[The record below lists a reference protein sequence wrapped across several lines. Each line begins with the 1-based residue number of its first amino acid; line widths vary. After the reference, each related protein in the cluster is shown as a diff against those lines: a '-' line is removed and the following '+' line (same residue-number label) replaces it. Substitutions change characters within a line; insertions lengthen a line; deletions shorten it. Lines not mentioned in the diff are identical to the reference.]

1 LGHPRPFEFRTVS
14 PPGTQD
20 RTVTVG
26 MQTLPTR
33 RASPTTRR
41 VFRERAKERW
51 PTVLLTLVSI
61 IQALALETLWA
72 ELAEEGELAAGGFD
86 GIMAALQGTAVLLSI
101 VVVWIFFAQ
110 LVMRFVWVPGLRDTM
125 APFAI
130 GLIEFVLAE
139 FISAGQYGLWIAL
152 LSLAF
157 LVAHVSLLSAFSRAA
172 QEPENADY
180 FARMPEAP
188 WRRHGPSIGAMAVML
203 LLAGVVEL
211 AANEL
216 VTGIAYG
223 LVLLVLLAQ
232 IWIQRIYWYRAIS

>member
-1 LGHPRPFEFRTVS
+1 MGHSRPFEFRTVS

-61 IQALALETLWA
+61 IQALALETLWS

-139 FISAGQYGLWIAL
+139 FISAGQYGLWIAV

-172 QEPENADY
+172 QEPSSKTIFRTFHSAAVGRSWGSGGMRSILLCATTATD
-180 FARMPEAP
+180 AV
-188 WRRHGPSIGAMAVML
+188 RRQM
-203 LLAGVVEL
+203 
-211 AANEL
+211 
-216 VTGIAYG
+216 
-223 LVLLVLLAQ
+223 
-232 IWIQRIYWYRAIS
+232 